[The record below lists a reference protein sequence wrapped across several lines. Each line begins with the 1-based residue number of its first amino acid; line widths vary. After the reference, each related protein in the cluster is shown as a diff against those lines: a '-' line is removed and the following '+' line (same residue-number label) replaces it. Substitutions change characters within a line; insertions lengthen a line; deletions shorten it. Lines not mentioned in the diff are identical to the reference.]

1 MRKQSHLQLRPARN
15 PRGAALQNQMSVA
28 GKKENFHADADNLFR
43 AAKSENKKGTGLVA
57 TVPFEKR
64 DGRD

>member
-1 MRKQSHLQLRPARN
+1 MRI
-15 PRGAALQNQMSVA
+15 A
-28 GKKENFHADADNLFR
+28 GQKEKFHADADNLFR

-57 TVPFEKR
+57 TVPFEKQ